1 MTLLKIENLN
11 IFFNLQSGRFQ
22 VLHNVSFELEKG
34 KILALVGE
42 SGSGKSMTAMSIL
55 NLLPNTAQIDSGKIF
70 YNGENLLDFSP
81 KQMQKIRG
89 KEIAL
94 IPQDPMTS
102 LNPLYTVGNQLLEVI
117 NLHKGLYGKEAE
129 KYAIEALDAVKMPDA
144 KERLNAYPHQL
155 SGGMRQRVAIAAAL
169 ACDAKIIIADEPT
182 TALDVTVQAQIISL
196 LNEIKK
202 DFGTSIILISHDL
215 ALVCENADD
224 TAVMYAGSVVE
235 YCHGK
240 DLFFNPKHPYTQALI
255 ASLPNVD
262 KENLK
267 TITGTP
273 PSIRDNFAGCPF
285 APRCEKKFDECE
297 KIKPTLKQISD
308 NTAVSCLLYENLL

>member
-11 IFFNLQSGRFQ
+11 VFFNLQSGRFQ
-22 VLHNVSFELEKG
+22 ALHNVSLELEKG

-70 YNGENLLDFSP
+70 YNGENLLDFLP

-129 KYAIEALDAVKMPDA
+129 KYAIETLDAVKMPDA

>member
-1 MTLLKIENLN
+1 MTLLKIEKLN
-11 IFFNLQSGRFQ
+11 VYFNLQSGRFQ
-22 VLHNVSFELEKG
+22 ALHDVSLELEKG

-42 SGSGKSMTAMSIL
+42 SGSGKTMTAMSVL

-70 YNGENLLDFSP
+70 YNGENLLGFSP

-102 LNPLYTVGNQLLEVI
+102 LNPLYTIGNQLIEVI
-117 NLHKGLYGKEAE
+117 NLHKGLYGKDAE

-196 LNEIKK
+196 LNEIKNE
-202 DFGTSIILISHDL
+202 FGTSVILISHDL

-255 ASLPNVD
+255 DSLPNIEQ
-262 KENLK
+262 ENLK
-267 TITGTP
+267 TISGAP
-273 PSIRDNFAGCPF
+273 PSIRDNFSGCPF
-285 APRCEKKFDECE
+285 ASRCEKKFAECE

-308 NTAVSCLLYENLL
+308 KTSVACLLYENFD

>member
-11 IFFNLQSGRFQ
+11 VFFNLQSGRFQ
-22 VLHNVSFELEKG
+22 ALHNVSLELEKG

-70 YNGENLLDFSP
+70 YNGENLVDFSP

-117 NLHKGLYGKEAE
+117 NLHKGLYGKKAE

>member
-1 MTLLKIENLN
+1 MTLLKAENLN
-11 IFFNLQSGRFQ
+11 VFFNLQSGRFQ
-22 VLHNVSFELEKG
+22 ALHDVSFELDEG

-55 NLLPNTAQIDSGKIF
+55 NLLPNTAKITSGKIF
-70 YNGENLLDFSP
+70 YKGENLLDFSP

-129 KYAIEALDAVKMPDA
+129 KYAVEALDAVKMPDA
-144 KERLNAYPHQL
+144 KERLNSYPHQL

-196 LNEIKK
+196 LNEIKNE
-202 DFGTSIILISHDL
+202 FGTSVILISHDL

-240 DLFFNPKHPYTQALI
+240 NLFFNPKHPYTQALLS
-255 ASLPNVD
+255 SLPNIEQ
-262 KENLK
+262 KNLK
-267 TITGTP
+267 TIAGTP
-273 PSIRDNFAGCPF
+273 PSIRDYFSGCPF

-297 KIKPTLKQISD
+297 KIKPTLKQISE
-308 NTAVSCLLYENLL
+308 NTAVSCLLYENSL

>member
-11 IFFNLQSGRFQ
+11 VFFNLQSGRFQ
-22 VLHNVSFELEKG
+22 ALHDVSLELDEG

-70 YNGENLLDFSP
+70 YKGENLLDFSP

-102 LNPLYTVGNQLLEVI
+102 LNPLYTIGNQLLEVI
-117 NLHKGLYGKEAE
+117 NLHKGLYGKDAE

-196 LNEIKK
+196 LNEIKNN
-202 DFGTSIILISHDL
+202 FGTSVILISHDL
-215 ALVCENADD
+215 ALNI
-224 TAVMYAGSVVE
+224 VM
-235 YCHGK
+235 
-240 DLFFNPKHPYTQALI
+240 
-255 ASLPNVD
+255 
-262 KENLK
+262 
-267 TITGTP
+267 
-273 PSIRDNFAGCPF
+273 
-285 APRCEKKFDECE
+285 E
-297 KIKPTLKQISD
+297 KICSLIQ
-308 NTAVSCLLYENLL
+308 NTRIHKH

>member
-11 IFFNLQSGRFQ
+11 VFFNLQSGRFQ
-22 VLHNVSFELEKG
+22 ALHNVSLELEKG

-196 LNEIKK
+196 LKEIKK

>member
-11 IFFNLQSGRFQ
+11 VFFNLQSGRFQ
-22 VLHNVSFELEKG
+22 ALHDVSLELDEG

-70 YNGENLLDFSP
+70 YKGQNLLDFSP

-102 LNPLYTVGNQLLEVI
+102 LNPLYTIGNQLLEVI
-117 NLHKGLYGKEAE
+117 NLHKGLYGKDAE

-196 LNEIKK
+196 LNEIKNN
-202 DFGTSIILISHDL
+202 FGTSVILISHDL

-255 ASLPNVD
+255 ASLPNVNN
-262 KENLK
+262 ENLK
-267 TITGTP
+267 TITGMP
-273 PSIRDNFAGCPF
+273 PSIRDNFVGCPF
-285 APRCEKKFDECE
+285 ALRCDKKFDECE
-297 KIKPTLKQISD
+297 KIKPTLKQISE
-308 NTAVSCLLYENLL
+308 NTAVSCLLYENSL

>member
-11 IFFNLQSGRFQ
+11 VFFNLQSGRFQ
-22 VLHNVSFELEKG
+22 ALHNVSLELDEG

-70 YNGENLLDFSP
+70 YKGENLLDFSP

-102 LNPLYTVGNQLLEVI
+102 LNPLYTIGNQLLEVI

-196 LNEIKK
+196 LNEIKN
-202 DFGTSIILISHDL
+202 DFGTSVILISHDL
-215 ALVCENADD
+215 ALVCENAND

-273 PSIRDNFAGCPF
+273 PSIRDNFVGCPF
-285 APRCEKKFDECE
+285 APRCDKKFAECE
-297 KIKPTLKQISD
+297 KIKPTLKQISE
-308 NTAVSCLLYENLL
+308 NTAVSCLLYENFL

>member
-11 IFFNLQSGRFQ
+11 VFFNLQSGRFQ

>member
-1 MTLLKIENLN
+1 MALLKIENLN
-11 IFFNLQSGRFQ
+11 VYFNLQSGRFQ
-22 VLHNVSFELEKG
+22 ALHNVSLELEKG

-42 SGSGKSMTAMSIL
+42 SGSGKTMTAMSVL
-55 NLLPNTAQIDSGKIF
+55 NLLPNTAEIDSGKIF
-70 YNGENLLDFSP
+70 YEEKNLLDYSP

-102 LNPLYTVGNQLLEVI
+102 LNPLYTIGNQLIEVI
-117 NLHKGLYGKEAE
+117 NLHKGLYGREAE
-129 KYAIEALDAVKMPDA
+129 KYAVEALDAVKMPDA

-196 LNEIKK
+196 LNEIKNE
-202 DFGTSIILISHDL
+202 FGTSVILISHDL

-255 ASLPNVD
+255 NSLPNLS

-267 TITGTP
+267 TIIGTP
-273 PSIRDNFAGCPF
+273 PSIRDNFGGCPF
-285 APRCEKKFDECE
+285 ASRCEKKIIECE
-297 KIKPTLKQISD
+297 KVKPTLKQISEE
-308 NTAVSCLLYENLL
+308 TSVACLLYENF

>member
-1 MTLLKIENLN
+1 MSLLKIENLN
-11 IFFNLQSGRFQ
+11 VYFNLQSGRFQ
-22 VLHNVSFELEKG
+22 ALHNISLELEKG

-42 SGSGKSMTAMSIL
+42 SGSGKTMTAMSVL
-55 NLLPNTAQIDSGKIF
+55 NLLPNTAQIDSGKIL
-70 YNGENLLDFSP
+70 YNNENLLEYTP

-102 LNPLYTVGNQLLEVI
+102 LNPLYTIGNQLIEVI
-117 NLHKGLYGKEAE
+117 NLHKGLYGKDAE

-196 LNEIKK
+196 LNEIKNE
-202 DFGTSIILISHDL
+202 FGTSIILISHDL

-224 TAVMYAGSVVE
+224 TAVMYAGSIVE

-240 DLFFNPKHPYTQALI
+240 DLFFNPKHPYSQALI
-255 ASLPNVD
+255 DSLPNIEQ
-262 KENLK
+262 ENLK
-267 TITGTP
+267 TIIGTP
-273 PSIRDNFAGCPF
+273 PSIRDNFLGCPF
-285 APRCEKKFDECE
+285 APRCEKKFAECE
-297 KIKPTLKQISD
+297 KIKPTLKQISEK
-308 NTAVSCLLYENLL
+308 TSVSCLLYENFD

>member
-1 MTLLKIENLN
+1 MTLLKIEDLN
-11 IFFNLQSGRFQ
+11 VYFNLQSGRFQ
-22 VLHNVSFELEKG
+22 ALHNVSLELNEG

-42 SGSGKSMTAMSIL
+42 SGSGKTMTAMSVL
-55 NLLPNTAQIDSGKIF
+55 KLLPNTAEIDSGKIF
-70 YNGENLLDFSP
+70 YKEKNILDFSQ

-102 LNPLYTVGNQLLEVI
+102 LNPLYTIGNQLLEVI
-117 NLHKGLYGKEAE
+117 NLHKGLRGKEAE

-144 KERLNAYPHQL
+144 KERLSAYPHQL

-196 LNEIKK
+196 LNDIKNEY
-202 DFGTSIILISHDL
+202 GTSIILISHDL

-235 YCHGK
+235 YCRGK

-255 ASLPNVD
+255 NSLPNLG

-273 PSIRDNFAGCPF
+273 PSIRNNFVGCPF
-285 APRCEKKFDECE
+285 APRCEKKFEECE
-297 KIKPTLKQISD
+297 KIKPTLKQISEETD
-308 NTAVSCLLYENLL
+308 VSCLLYENFR

>member
-1 MTLLKIENLN
+1 MTLLKIDNLN
-11 IFFNLQSGRFQ
+11 IFFNLKSGKFQ
-22 VLHNVSFELEKG
+22 VLHNVSLELEQG

-42 SGSGKSMTAMSIL
+42 SGSGKSMTAMSVL
-55 NLLPNTAQIDSGKIF
+55 NLLPHTAQIASGKIF
-70 YNGENLLDFSP
+70 YQGENLLEFSP

-89 KEIAL
+89 REIAL

-102 LNPLYTVGNQLLEVI
+102 LNPLYTIGNQLIEII

-129 KYAIEALDAVKMPDA
+129 KYAIESLDAVKIPDA
-144 KERLNAYPHQL
+144 KEQLNSYPHQL

-196 LNEIKK
+196 LNEIKQT
-202 DFGTSIILISHDL
+202 FGTSIILISHDL

-224 TAVMYAGSVVE
+224 TAVMYAGAVVE
-235 YCHGK
+235 YCRGK

-273 PSIRDNFAGCPF
+273 PSIRDSFCGCPF

-297 KIKPTLKQISD
+297 KFKPTLKQISD
-308 NTAVSCLLYENLL
+308 TTVVSCLLYENLF

>member
-11 IFFNLQSGRFQ
+11 VFFNLQSGRFQ
-22 VLHNVSFELEKG
+22 ALHNVSLELEKG

-215 ALVCENADD
+215 ALVCENADN

-297 KIKPTLKQISD
+297 KIKPSLKQISD